1 MRKKTAPKGRKA
13 KKAPATAD
21 KTPAATADTPSTTA
35 ATVATT
41 AARPQRKRPS
51 KSRST
56 RYTPDQQA
64 EIVQFVH
71 DHNAKHGRA
80 GQASASKKY
89 GVSVLTISKW
99 LKSAGNRTEE
109 PSPGRRGR
117 PRAAS
122 RPTGAVT
129 GIEGAL
135 KRMLEIQSKLGSL
148 RAEYEGLR
156 AKL

>member
-13 KKAPATAD
+13 KKSSASAP
-21 KTPAATADTPSTTA
+21 PNADTPTTPPA
-35 ATVATT
+35 AAPVTVA
-41 AARPQRKRPS
+41 RPVGKHTS

-56 RYTPDQQA
+56 RYPPEQQA
-64 EIVQFVH
+64 EIVKFVH

-89 GVSVLTISKW
+89 SVSVLTISKW
-99 LKSAGNRTEE
+99 LKAAGKPLEKKV
-109 PSPGRRGR
+109 PGRRGR

-122 RPTGAVT
+122 RPAGVET

-135 KRMLEIQSKLGSL
+135 KRMLEIQMNLGAL

-156 AKL
+156 AKI